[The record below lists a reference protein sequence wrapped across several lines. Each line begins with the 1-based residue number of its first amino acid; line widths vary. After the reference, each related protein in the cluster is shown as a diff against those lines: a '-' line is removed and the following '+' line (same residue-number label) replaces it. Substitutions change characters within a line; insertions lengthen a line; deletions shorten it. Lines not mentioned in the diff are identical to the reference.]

1 MEIIHLISFVAV
13 AELGSMTA
21 AAKRVNLSQ
30 GTVSLHVRSLEEELK
45 CKLFIRHAQSV
56 KLSENGEIFLPRA
69 LELIRREREAK
80 EEIACRNGHICGTI
94 NIGAGCF
101 IEPLIG
107 YDIAE
112 FMNKYPDVHVH
123 MHYDYAHILNEKLR
137 SHELDIAF
145 SMNEGTD
152 DEGIISTPCYV
163 FQLYAIMSR
172 KHPFARKKRV
182 TIDELA
188 TTNILMPDSGKR
200 SISTIQK
207 YIAPSDMQ
215 KILRASR
222 CECNNAN
229 SLLRGLDRL
238 QAVTF
243 MPKEYVFN
251 RSDLIAIPV
260 QGFERR
266 VNSNYHLMRDAP
278 QKAAVKAL
286 LEIIEK
292 NRIIT
297 ASV

>member
-1 MEIIHLISFVAV
+1 MEIKHLTSFVAV

-21 AAKRVNLSQ
+21 AARRVNLSQ
-30 GTVSLHVRSLEEELK
+30 GTVSLHIRMLEDELK
-45 CKLFIRHAQSV
+45 AKLFIRHAQHV
-56 KLSENGEIFLPRA
+56 ELSEIGQLFLPRA
-69 LELIRREREAK
+69 IELIRREREAK
-80 EEIACRNGHICGTI
+80 EEISSRNGHICGTLS
-94 NIGAGCF
+94 IGAGCF

-112 FMNKYPDVHVH
+112 FMIKYPDVHIH
-123 MHYDYAHILNEKLR
+123 MHYDCAHILNQQLR

-152 DEGIISTPCYV
+152 EEGIISTPSYS
-163 FQLYAIMSR
+163 FQLYAIMSK
-172 KHPFARKKRV
+172 KHPLAKKKRV
-182 TIDELA
+182 TFDELS

-215 KILRASR
+215 KILNASR

-243 MPKEYVFN
+243 MPKEYVIS
-251 RSDLIAIPV
+251 RTDLVAIPIE
-260 QGFERR
+260 GFERR
-266 VNSNYHLMRDAP
+266 VNSNYHIMRDAP
-278 QKAAVKAL
+278 QKAAVRAL

-292 NRIIT
+292 NRLFQK
-297 ASV
+297 

>member
-1 MEIIHLISFVAV
+1 MEIKHLTSFVAV

-30 GTVSLHVRSLEEELK
+30 GTVSLHIRMLEDELR
-45 CKLFIRHAQSV
+45 CKLFIRHAQHV
-56 KLSENGEIFLPRA
+56 ELSEMGQIFLPRA
-69 LELIRREREAK
+69 IELIRREREAK
-80 EEIACRNGHICGTI
+80 EEISSRNGHICGTI
-94 NIGAGCF
+94 SIGAGCF

-112 FMNKYPDVHVH
+112 FMIKYPDVHVH
-123 MHYDYAHILNEKLR
+123 MHYDYAHILNAQLR

-152 DEGIISTPCYV
+152 DEGIISTPCYA

-172 KHPFARKKRV
+172 KHPLAKKSKV
-182 TIDELA
+182 SIVELA
-188 TTNILMPDSGKR
+188 STAILMPDSGKR
-200 SISTIQK
+200 SISTVQK
-207 YIAPSDMQ
+207 YISPSDMQ
-215 KILRASR
+215 KILSASR

-229 SLLRGLDRL
+229 SLLRGLERL

-243 MPKEYVFN
+243 MPKEYVIS
-251 RSDLIAIPV
+251 RTDLVAIPI

-266 VNSNYHLMRDAP
+266 VNSNYHIMRDAP

-292 NRIIT
+292 NKT
-297 ASV
+297 S

>member
-1 MEIIHLISFVAV
+1 MEIKHLTSFVAV

-30 GTVSLHVRSLEEELK
+30 GTVSLHIRTLEAELK
-45 CKLFIRHAQSV
+45 CKLFIRHAQHV
-56 KLSENGEIFLPRA
+56 QLSEIGQVFLPRA
-69 LELIRREREAK
+69 IELIRHEREAK
-80 EEIACRNGHICGTI
+80 EEISSRNGHICGTI
-94 NIGAGCF
+94 SIGAGCF

-112 FMNKYPDVHVH
+112 FMIKYPDVHVH

-137 SHELDIAF
+137 SRDLDIAF

-152 DEGIISTPCYV
+152 DEGIISTPCYS
-163 FQLYAIMSR
+163 FQLYAIMSK
-172 KHPFARKKRV
+172 KHPLAKKKKV
-182 TIDELA
+182 TFDDLTS
-188 TTNILMPDSGKR
+188 TTILMPDSGKR

-207 YIAPSDMQ
+207 YIPSAAMQ
-215 KILRASR
+215 NVLAASR

-243 MPKEYVFN
+243 MPREYVIS
-251 RSDLIAIPV
+251 RTDLVAIPI
-260 QGFERR
+260 QDFERR
-266 VNSNYHLMRDAP
+266 VNSNYHIMRDAP

-286 LEIIEK
+286 LAIIEK
-292 NRIIT
+292 NKLINGK
-297 ASV
+297 

>member
-1 MEIIHLISFVAV
+1 MEIKHLTSFVAV

-30 GTVSLHVRSLEEELK
+30 GTVSLHIRTLEDELQ
-45 CKLFIRHAQSV
+45 CKLFIRHAQHV
-56 KLSENGEIFLPRA
+56 ELSEMGQLFLPRA
-69 LELIRREREAK
+69 VELIRREREAK
-80 EEIACRNGHICGTI
+80 EEISSRNGHICGTI
-94 NIGAGCF
+94 SIGAGCF

-107 YDIAE
+107 YDLAE
-112 FMNKYPDVHVH
+112 FMTRYPDVHVH
-123 MHYDYAHILNEKLR
+123 MHYDYAYILNAQLR

-152 DEGIISTPCYV
+152 EEGIISTTCYA
-163 FQLYAIMSR
+163 FQLYAIMCK
-172 KHPFARKKRV
+172 KHPLAKKKRV
-182 TIDELA
+182 TFDDLSS
-188 TTNILMPDSGKR
+188 TTIIMPDSGKR

-207 YIAPSDMQ
+207 YIAPPDMQ
-215 KILRASR
+215 KILNASR

-229 SLLRGLDRL
+229 SILRGLERL
-238 QAVTF
+238 NAVTF

-251 RSDLIAIPV
+251 RTDLVAIPV

-266 VNSNYHLMRDAP
+266 VNSNYHIMRDAP

-292 NRIIT
+292 NKLFNG
-297 ASV
+297 

>member
-1 MEIIHLISFVAV
+1 MEIKHLTSFVAV

-30 GTVSLHVRSLEEELK
+30 GTVSLHIRMLEDELR
-45 CKLFIRHAQSV
+45 CKLFIRHAQHV
-56 KLSENGEIFLPRA
+56 ELSEMGQIFLPRA
-69 LELIRREREAK
+69 IELIRREREAK
-80 EEIACRNGHICGTI
+80 EEISGRNGHICGTI
-94 NIGAGCF
+94 SVGAGCF

-112 FMNKYPDVHVH
+112 FMIKYPDVHVH
-123 MHYDYAHILNEKLR
+123 MHYDYAHILNAQLR

-152 DEGIISTPCYV
+152 DEGIISTPCYA

-172 KHPFARKKRV
+172 KHPLAKKSKV
-182 TIDELA
+182 SIDELA
-188 TTNILMPDSGKR
+188 STTILMPDSGKR
-200 SISTIQK
+200 SISTVQK
-207 YIAPSDMQ
+207 YIDPSDMQ
-215 KILRASR
+215 KILSASR

-229 SLLRGLDRL
+229 SLLRGLERL

-243 MPKEYVFN
+243 MPKEYVIS
-251 RSDLIAIPV
+251 RTDLVAIPI

-266 VNSNYHLMRDAP
+266 VNSNYHIMRDAP

-292 NRIIT
+292 NKT
-297 ASV
+297 S

>member
-1 MEIIHLISFVAV
+1 MEIKHLTSFVAV

-30 GTVSLHVRSLEEELK
+30 GTVSLHIRTLEDELQ
-45 CKLFIRHAQSV
+45 CKFFIRHAQHV
-56 KLSENGEIFLPRA
+56 ELSEMGQLFLPRA
-69 LELIRREREAK
+69 VELIRREREAK
-80 EEIACRNGHICGTI
+80 EEISSRNGHICGTI
-94 NIGAGCF
+94 SIGAGCF

-112 FMNKYPDVHVH
+112 FMTRYPDVHVH
-123 MHYDYAHILNEKLR
+123 MYYDYAYILNAQLR

-152 DEGIISTPCYV
+152 EEGIISTTCYA

-172 KHPFARKKRV
+172 KHPLAKKKRV
-182 TIDELA
+182 TFDDLS
-188 TTNILMPDSGKR
+188 TTTIIMPDSGKR

-207 YIAPSDMQ
+207 YIAPPDMQ
-215 KILRASR
+215 KILNASR

-229 SLLRGLDRL
+229 SILRGLERL
-238 QAVTF
+238 NAVTF

-251 RSDLIAIPV
+251 RTDLVAIPV

-266 VNSNYHLMRDAP
+266 VNSNYHIMRDAP

-292 NRIIT
+292 NRLFNG
-297 ASV
+297 

>member
-1 MEIIHLISFVAV
+1 MEIKHLTSFVAV

-30 GTVSLHVRSLEEELK
+30 GTVSLHIRTLEDELQS
-45 CKLFIRHAQSV
+45 KLFIRHAQHV
-56 KLSENGEIFLPRA
+56 QLSEIGQLFLPRA
-69 LELIRREREAK
+69 IELIRREREAK
-80 EEIACRNGHICGTI
+80 EEIASRNGHICGTI
-94 NIGAGCF
+94 AIGAGCF

-112 FMNKYPDVHVH
+112 FMTKYPDVHVH
-123 MHYDYAHILNEKLR
+123 MHYDYAHILNAQLR

-152 DEGIISTPCYV
+152 DEGIISTPCYT
-163 FQLYAIMSR
+163 FQLYAIMSK
-172 KHPFARKKRV
+172 KHPLAKKKKV
-182 TIDELA
+182 TFDDLSH
-188 TTNILMPDSGKR
+188 TTILMPDSGKR

-207 YIAPSDMQ
+207 FIDPADMQ
-215 KILRASR
+215 KILSASR

-238 QAVTF
+238 NAVTF
-243 MPKEYVFN
+243 MPKEYVIS
-251 RSDLIAIPV
+251 RTDLVAIPI

-266 VNSNYHLMRDAP
+266 VSSNYHIMRDSP

-292 NRIIT
+292 NKLINGQ
-297 ASV
+297 